1 MSKKCYVLMTGMP
14 CDIINISTDKSKLE
28 IVEKAIRKR
37 GTPYNDSLTI
47 KEYDDGNDM
56 CEYAK
61 NMPEQPLWHVL
72 IFASENCRVL
82 DMDFE
87 EEYQH
92 VKENKA
98 DIRTSDGANFEVFV
112 RADNEY
118 QAETIA
124 REKVSQYK
132 SKQEDTNP
140 SETKDDIIKCGMY
153 KLEFSIDYIQS
164 KKFEASF
171 VVNMK
176 DNLKFIRIDEYTV
189 YENESA
195 DDWNPLHNHSLI
207 NIVFNPRVDKMSI
220 SVIWYITQE
229 ISKEKLIEITK
240 PFVCEEIFRRFI
252 KP

>member
-1 MSKKCYVLMTGMP
+1 MNDVYSRN
-14 CDIINISTDKSKLE
+14 IISISSDKSKLE
-28 IVEKAIRKR
+28 
-37 GTPYNDSLTI
+37 TI
-47 KEYDDGNDM
+47 KEAMDKRNDEEITTFIEEFEGPDYMYD
-56 CEYAK
+56 YAK
-61 NMPEQPLWHVL
+61 EHMSDKSMWRVL
-72 IFASENCRVL
+72 IFASGKCIALR
-82 DMDFE
+82 MDFE
-87 EEYQH
+87 EECEH
-92 VKENKA
+92 FKKGKG
-98 DIRTSDGANFEVFV
+98 DIYETDKNNFEIFV
-112 RADNEY
+112 RADDKH

-124 REKVSQYK
+124 RERLSQYK
-132 SKQEDTNP
+132 SKSEDTNP
-140 SETKDDIIKCGMY
+140 SETKGDIVKHGMY

-189 YENESA
+189 YGNESA

-220 SVIWYITQE
+220 SVIWYIIQE

-240 PFVCEEIFRRFI
+240 PFVCEEIYRRFI